1 MDTIEVI
8 RYQVRRSYDWL
19 AVTVSDITDEVANWQ
34 PGGLAN
40 SIAATYAHT
49 FISAD
54 EDFNQVYLGGEMVLK
69 GEWARRA
76 GLSEPPPFGEWG
88 WGEWGRRMTMD
99 WAAFQQYATAIRATM
114 GGILVGLAEEDLRR
128 DIDMTPFGIGIWKGL
143 DLFLL
148 HAHHPYIHGG
158 EIACLKGMQ
167 GKQGWPRPAGNP
179 MLAPPELTHK

>member
-1 MDTIEVI
+1 MDSIEVI
-8 RYQVRRSYDWL
+8 RYQVRRAYDWL
-19 AVTVSDITDEVANWQ
+19 ESIVADVMDEVANWQ

-40 SIAATYAHT
+40 SIASTYAHT

-54 EDFNQVYLGGEMVLK
+54 EDFNQVYLGGEMVIK
-69 GEWARRA
+69 GEWAGRA

-88 WGEWGRRMTMD
+88 WGEWGRRMTID
-99 WAAFQQYATAIRATM
+99 WRAFQRYATAIRAT
-114 GGILVGLAEEDLRR
+114 IDGLLDAMTEDDLRR

-158 EIACLKGMQ
+158 EISCLKGVQ
-167 GKQGWPRPAGNP
+167 GREGRPGGPGP
-179 MLAPPELTHK
+179 MLAPPELTR

>member
-1 MDTIEVI
+1 MDNVDVI
-8 RYQVRRSYDWL
+8 RWQVRRAYDWL
-19 AVTVSDITDEVANWQ
+19 DTIVSDMTGEMANWQ

-40 SIAATYAHT
+40 SIASTYAHT

-54 EDFNQVYLGGEMVLK
+54 EDFNQVYLGKEMVLK
-69 GEWARRA
+69 GEWAGRA

-99 WAAFQQYATAIRATM
+99 WPAFQLYAGSIRTTIDH
-114 GGILVGLAEEDLRR
+114 ILDGLSDDDLRR
-128 DIDMTPFGIGIWKGL
+128 DIDMQPFGLGMWKGL

-158 EIACLKGMQ
+158 EIGTLKGLQ
-167 GKQGWPRPAGNP
+167 GQQGRPSGLVP
-179 MLAPPELTHK
+179 MIAPPELTR